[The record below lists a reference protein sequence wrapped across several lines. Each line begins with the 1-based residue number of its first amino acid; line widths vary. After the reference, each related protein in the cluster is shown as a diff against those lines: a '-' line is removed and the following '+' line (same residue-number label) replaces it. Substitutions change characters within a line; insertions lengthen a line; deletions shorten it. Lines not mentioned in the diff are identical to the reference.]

1 MKKDKMLAQMKSVT
15 NAVYL
20 REHAKVKPIL
30 DREAQL
36 RGKLSMLKQQVED
49 SREILNQSHEMKA
62 LGVDLQWQRWH
73 TNARRDIN
81 QELAQVTAQKLR
93 AMDKLR
99 HAFGRKHAVETMENQ
114 YKSDA
119 KEKRAKMLFD
129 RLMNLD

>member
-1 MKKDKMLAQMKSVT
+1 MKQDKMLAQMRSVT

-30 DREAQL
+30 DHEAKL
-36 RGKLSMLKQQVED
+36 RGQLTMLKQQVEQ
-49 SREILNQSHEMKA
+49 SRELIDKSHEMKA
-62 LGVDLQWQRWH
+62 LGVDLQWQKWH

-81 QELAQVTAQKLR
+81 SELAQVTAKKLR

-99 HAFGRKHAVETMENQ
+99 QAFGRKHAVETMENQ
-114 YKSDA
+114 HKSNA
-119 KEKRAKMLFD
+119 KERRNKMLFD

>member
-1 MKKDKMLAQMKSVT
+1 MKQDKMLAQMKAAT

-36 RGKLSMLKQQVED
+36 RGKLAMLKQ
-49 SREILNQSHEMKA
+49 KF
-62 LGVDLQWQRWH
+62 
-73 TNARRDIN
+73 
-81 QELAQVTAQKLR
+81 R

-114 YKSDA
+114 HKSDA
-119 KEKRAKMLFD
+119 KERRNKMLFD

>member
-1 MKKDKMLAQMKSVT
+1 MKQNKMLAQMKSVT

-36 RGKLSMLKQQVED
+36 RGKLSMLKQQVEE

-62 LGVDLQWQRWH
+62 LGIDLQWQRWH

>member
-36 RGKLSMLKQQVED
+36 RGKLTMLKQQVED

-99 HAFGRKHAVETMENQ
+99 HAFGRKHAVETMEAQN
-114 YKSDA
+114 KSEA

>member
-1 MKKDKMLAQMKSVT
+1 MKQDKMLGQMRAVT

-20 REHAKVKPIL
+20 REHAKVKPLL

-49 SREILNQSHEMKA
+49 SKALIDKSHEMKT
-62 LGVDLQWQRWH
+62 LGVDLQWQQWH
-73 TNARRDIN
+73 TNARRDLN
-81 QELAQVTAQKLR
+81 QELAQVTAQKFR

-99 HAFGRKHAVETMENQ
+99 QAFGRKHAVETMES
-114 YKSDA
+114 KHKADA
-119 KEKRAKMLFD
+119 KAHRNKMLFD

>member
-1 MKKDKMLAQMKSVT
+1 MKQDKMLAQMRAVT

-30 DREAQL
+30 DREARL
-36 RGKLSMLKQQVED
+36 RGKLTMLKEQVEQ
-49 SREILNQSHEMKA
+49 SRALVDESHEMKA
-62 LGVDLQWQRWH
+62 LGVDLNWQRWH

-81 QELAQVTAQKLR
+81 TELAQITAQKLR

-99 HAFGRKHAVETMENQ
+99 QAFGRKHAVETMENSF
-114 YKSDA
+114 KDDA
-119 KEKRAKMLFD
+119 KERHAKMLFD

>member
-99 HAFGRKHAVETMENQ
+99 HAFGRKHAVETMETQ
-114 YKSDA
+114 YKADA